1 MEYLDILKQ
10 IFDVCIIPLM
20 GILTAYIVKYIKAKS
35 DEITLNSE
43 NETLNKYVILLTDTI
58 SQCVIATNQ
67 TYVESLKKENAFD
80 YECQKNA
87 FKQTYDAVMNILTD
101 EAKKYLSQIYG
112 DLNAYIQQRIEAEVK
127 LQK

>member
-1 MEYLDILKQ
+1 MEYLDILRQ

-35 DEITLNSE
+35 NEITLNSE

-101 EAKKYLSQIYG
+101 DAKKYLSQIYG